1 MSDNKQQQ
9 ADAQKEL
16 EQLKARNAELEKQ
29 LAEERA
35 QKEEAEKLAKEKSDL
50 LDMQVSQQEALIA
63 RQLRKQRKVRIV
75 IQSGRTDHERS
86 PVPVAVNGHEYLIE
100 RDKEVDVPEGVV
112 NVLKLANEQV
122 AQTTD
127 GAQVNTTFHTAA
139 RFAYR
144 IIGHIDPKTGDLV
157 KA

>member
-16 EQLKARNAELEKQ
+16 EQLKARNAELEKR

-35 QKEEAEKLAKEKSDL
+35 QKEEAEKLAKEKSDQ

-144 IIGHIDPKTGDLV
+144 VLGHIDPKTGQLV
-157 KA
+157 KV

>member
-1 MSDNKQQQ
+1 MSENKQQQ

-50 LDMQVSQQEALIA
+50 LDMQVSRQEELIA
-63 RQLRKQRKVRIV
+63 KQLRKQRKVRIV

-122 AQTTD
+122 AQTTE
-127 GAQVNTTFHTAA
+127 GAQVNTSFHTAA
-139 RFAYR
+139 RFSFR
-144 IIGHIDPKTGDLV
+144 ILGHIDPKTGQLV
-157 KA
+157 QA

>member
-1 MSDNKQQQ
+1 
-9 ADAQKEL
+9 
-16 EQLKARNAELEKQ
+16 
-29 LAEERA
+29 
-35 QKEEAEKLAKEKSDL
+35 
-50 LDMQVSQQEALIA
+50 MQVSQQEALIA
-63 RQLRKQRKVRIV
+63 KQLRKQRKVRIV

-144 IIGHIDPKTGDLV
+144 VLGHIDPKTGQLV
-157 KA
+157 KV